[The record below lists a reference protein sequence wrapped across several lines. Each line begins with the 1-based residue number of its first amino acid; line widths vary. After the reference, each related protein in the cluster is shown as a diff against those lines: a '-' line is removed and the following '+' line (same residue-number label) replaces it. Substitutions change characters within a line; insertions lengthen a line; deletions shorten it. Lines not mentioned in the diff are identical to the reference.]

1 MYALSTTKNV
11 IGMNSQTG
19 DYVNDAKA
27 KMYVHTEG
35 RTDWFWPRFSKDNP
49 HKLKVVTLK
58 QIQCQENGIITWN
71 SAQLVSVS
79 SDILYVPGM

>member
-35 RTDWFWPRFSKDNP
+35 RTDWFWPRFSNP
-49 HKLKVVTLK
+49 T
-58 QIQCQENGIITWN
+58 N
-71 SAQLVSVS
+71 
-79 SDILYVPGM
+79 